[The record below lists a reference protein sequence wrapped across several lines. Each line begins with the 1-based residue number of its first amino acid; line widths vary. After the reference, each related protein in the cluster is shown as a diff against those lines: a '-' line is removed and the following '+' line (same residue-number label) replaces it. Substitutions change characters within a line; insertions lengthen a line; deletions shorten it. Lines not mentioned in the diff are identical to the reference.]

1 MLKSLSHSVSAVSM
15 NAVLTAWNVVM
26 NGLLLLIFDIEIL
39 KNLRETSTGV
49 AGSVDEILHICSC
62 TRRAVQK

>member
-49 AGSVDEILHICSC
+49 AGSEGEILHICSC